1 LGPVGQKMYFNFD
14 GGVTFD
20 EARYSRDLL
29 NDAMLAEEREKLE
42 KEDGAFDALF
52 GALPDETHTED
63 TEAIA
68 PAEA

>member
-1 LGPVGQKMYFNFD
+1 MYFNFD

-52 GALPDETHTED
+52 GALEADIEETEET
-63 TEAIA
+63 A

>member
-1 LGPVGQKMYFNFD
+1 MYFNFD

-20 EARYSRDLL
+20 QARYQRDLL

-42 KEDGAFDALF
+42 NEDGAFDALF
-52 GALPDETHTED
+52 GNLEAHTED
-63 TEAIA
+63 TEETA